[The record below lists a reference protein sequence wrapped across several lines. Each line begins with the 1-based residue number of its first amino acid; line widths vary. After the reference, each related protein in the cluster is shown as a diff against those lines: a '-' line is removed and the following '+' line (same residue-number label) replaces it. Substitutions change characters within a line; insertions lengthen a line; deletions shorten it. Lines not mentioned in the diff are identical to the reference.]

1 VIYKQLQHIA
11 LMTFSLMALI
21 LFVNDASYYLFLIV
35 AILIYI
41 VYKEFL
47 YQDLL
52 SYTKELET
60 KVMHKTQEQKN
71 LLTLFDKGNITLF
84 KWRNDAQWSVEY
96 VSKNCLDLTGYSVDE
111 FIEGKVLYAS
121 LIESSDIGRVT
132 QEVGEGIAQHL
143 NFFVHQPYRIV
154 TKEGKEKWLYDA
166 TAIVKNRQ
174 REITHFFGY
183 IIDITQMKLQE
194 LEFQKSKNDLIL
206 AQKHANIGSY
216 RLNLLD
222 HSIEWSGQHYVI
234 LRKDPKNYQPNLHDF
249 MVHIEPK
256 DRSKVKESIAYTVDT
271 LEDSSV
277 EYRINF
283 AKGESIYVYF
293 TLHIDEL
300 DREGKAKSLTGTIQD
315 ITATKRLE
323 IELQQL
329 NANLQNEVKK
339 KTQEGIAKDQLLQEQ
354 LKLVAMGEMVGAIA
368 HQWRQPLNS
377 LNIHIE
383 NLDDDFD
390 EGLIDKMFIENFI
403 AQQSKTIEFMSKT
416 IDDFRNF
423 FRVDKVKKSFWIK
436 EAIKHTVS
444 LQQAQLDE
452 YGIALS
458 IEGDDFQITTIESEF
473 QQTLLNII
481 SNAKDAIVAQEKREG
496 KIHIQLSP
504 KQIEVSDNGGGIPQE
519 ILSRIFEPYYTT
531 KEQGKGTGI
540 GLYMSKMIVEKN
552 LKGKLSVQN
561 IEDGAKFSIDLNER

>member
-1 VIYKQLQHIA
+1 
-11 LMTFSLMALI
+11 MALI